1 MKYSG
6 YLFEIFRISDYATAS
21 TDSAAYIL
29 GGWIGKDNWPNSRTS
44 ITAEYKNNEWRNIGN
59 LNEIKSCHSAIF
71 YNGEYFIVGGQAEY
85 SYRR

>member
-29 GGWIGKDNWPNSRTS
+29 GGWIGTDIADHWKTS
-44 ITAEYKNNEWRNIGN
+44 IIAEYKNNEWRNVGN
-59 LNEIKSCHSAIF
+59 LNEIKSSHSAIF
-71 YNGEYFIVGGQAEY
+71 HNGEYFIVGGQAQKTY
-85 SYRR
+85 GR